1 MEHLNFIVK
10 ECIKGLGAN
19 QTEKGILRVSRAL
32 GTLECTRSVWSSHPS
47 KLNELRKSKV
57 FQNIPSRKHDT
68 FPHPRNVLHGRPR
81 KDMEMNELHLVSQSF
96 AHMSQHST

>member
-1 MEHLNFIVK
+1 MLYQHDYGLSPALKKQLLWGRCINVHGYRGKNIPADLFMEHLNFIVK

-47 KLNELRKSKV
+47 KLRKGSKP
-57 FQNIPSRKHDT
+57 NS
-68 FPHPRNVLHGRPR
+68 
-81 KDMEMNELHLVSQSF
+81 
-96 AHMSQHST
+96 